1 MGAAETV
8 EQTTKQSKTNFYYS
22 FLFLPE
28 VKRRAMFTV
37 YSFCRRTDDIVDDIE
52 DKDEARRVLD
62 DWRQQLDRCY
72 TGDAQDPIMVGLQE
86 LQPRFNLP
94 KDYFHLLIDGCEM
107 DLVHKRYSTFDDL
120 YKYCYHVASVVGLIC
135 IEIFGYR
142 SDQAKDY
149 AVNLGMALQL
159 TNIMRDVGED
169 AQNGRIYLP
178 GEDLEQFNYTEEKL
192 MNETYCDEF
201 VSLMRYQEERAADY
215 YQKARA
221 LYDRRDHPMLFPA
234 EIMGKIYHSLLI
246 RIAAAD
252 YNVYQQRI
260 RVPNSRKMAI
270 ALREWL
276 GARVQGAFQWT

>member
-1 MGAAETV
+1 MGVAETV
-8 EQTTKQSKTNFYYS
+8 EQKTKQSKTNFYYS

-37 YSFCRRTDDIVDDIE
+37 YSFCRHTDDIVDEIE

-62 DWRQQLDRCY
+62 DWRRQLDQCY
-72 TGDAQDPIMVGLQE
+72 EGDAKDPILIGLQE
-86 LQPRFNLP
+86 INQHFNLP
-94 KDYFHLLIDGCEM
+94 KEYFQLLIQGCEM
-107 DLVHKRYSTFDDL
+107 DLTQKRYSTFDEL
-120 YKYCYHVASVVGLIC
+120 YQYCYHVASVVGLIC

-142 SDQAKDY
+142 TEQAKEY

-169 AQNGRIYLP
+169 ARNGRIYLP
-178 GEDLEQFNYTEEKL
+178 AEDLERFQYSEEKL
-192 MNETYCDEF
+192 MNEIYCDEF
-201 VSLMRYQEERAADY
+201 VALMRCQEQRAADY

-234 EIMGKIYHSLLI
+234 EIMGKIYHSLLV
-246 RIAAAD
+246 RIVAAD
-252 YNVYQQRI
+252 FNVYQQRI

-270 ALREWL
+270 ALREWMS
-276 GARVQGAFQWT
+276 ARVQGAFQWS